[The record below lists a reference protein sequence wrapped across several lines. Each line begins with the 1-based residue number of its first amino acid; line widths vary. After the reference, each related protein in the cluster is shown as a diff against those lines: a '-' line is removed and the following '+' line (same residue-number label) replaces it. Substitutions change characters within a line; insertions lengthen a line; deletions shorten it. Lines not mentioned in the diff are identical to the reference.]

1 MHQNKP
7 NTNVPDVSM
16 ILILLKYMGYYFNSV
31 IGADIEGWKLDLAK
45 EMGTDVVINTK
56 ETYIKQV
63 NNDKAMT
70 CYLNCVDP
78 FIIYCVWLV
87 EVFLR

>member
-1 MHQNKP
+1 MDPNKP
-7 NTNVPDVSM
+7 NTNVPDVSI

-56 ETYIKQV
+56 ETDIKQV

-70 CYLNCVDP
+70 CYL
-78 FIIYCVWLV
+78 Y
-87 EVFLR
+87 

>member
-1 MHQNKP
+1 MDTNKP

-16 ILILLKYMGYYFNSV
+16 ILILMKYMGYYFNSV

-56 ETYIKQV
+56 EKDIKQV

-70 CYLNCVDP
+70 CYL
-78 FIIYCVWLV
+78 Y
-87 EVFLR
+87 